1 MTPAANL
8 VLIVEDNER
17 NRRLFRDL
25 LHYYGYPTLEA
36 ATGAEGIE
44 LALRHRPALVLLDIQ
59 LPDIDGVTVLGR
71 LRHAADGLTC
81 PVVALTAYAMK
92 DDAARFL
99 GVGFD
104 GYIAKPIDI
113 QAFPGLIQ
121 RYLYHAADEHDPAG
135 AHG

>member
-1 MTPAANL
+1 MTQAASL
-8 VLIVEDNER
+8 VLIIEDNER

-25 LHYYGYPTLEA
+25 LHYHGYPTIEA

-59 LPDIDGVTVLGR
+59 LPDIDGLAVLSR
-71 LRHAADGLTC
+71 LRHAANGLAC

-99 GVGFD
+99 GAGFD

-121 RYLYHAADEHDPAG
+121 RYLHGAADEHHAAETRG
-135 AHG
+135 